1 MVKKQGETAR
11 RITAV
16 KKPRRITAVRSKEN
30 YCGKEARRITVVKK
44 QGELLW

>member
-11 RITAV
+11 RITV
-16 KKPRRITAVRSKEN
+16 LKKQGELN
-30 YCGKEARRITVVKK
+30 CGKEARRITVVKK